1 MIKKSIKF
9 VLLIEI
15 YFHIY
20 IFLKNK
26 KSLFSLNNKNDK
38 IFNNITNALQQVI
51 KKRINYIDSLYIIG
65 SFNFGNYIICLNNAI
80 ILCEFFHCKRIITQS
95 NKKIFINKT
104 IFYQKYNLTIEKNQT
119 FIPNNNS
126 FGLDLYFLYELN
138 FSSLGNVNR
147 FHIFRDEILNNLPR
161 IKVHPND
168 LYIYLR
174 GGDIFK
180 ALNVE
185 FRTYA
190 QPPLCFYKN
199 ILNKFNFREIIIIS
213 QDKLNPIL
221 LLLENDYNIK
231 YNKNNI
237 KIDISYLVNSY
248 NIVLAKSSF
257 IVSIIKLN
265 NNLKFIWEYDFYKLS
280 ERYYHLHYSVYTF
293 PFNYSIYKMKASE
306 SYKASMFPFKNSI
319 KQRKLMIEEKCD
331 YNFYIIPPRIS

>member
-1 MIKKSIKF
+1 M
-9 VLLIEI
+9 
-15 YFHIY
+15 
-20 IFLKNK
+20 
-26 KSLFSLNNKNDK
+26 NNKNDK
-38 IFNNITNALQQVI
+38 IFNNLNNVLQQVI

-65 SFNFGNYIICLNNAI
+65 SFNFGNHIICINNAI
-80 ILCEFFHCKRIITQS
+80 ILCEFFHCKRIIIQS
-95 NKKIFINKT
+95 NKNIFINNT
-104 IFYQKYNLTIEKNQT
+104 IFYQKYNLTIEQNQT

-126 FGLDLYFLYELN
+126 FGLDLFFLFELN

-147 FHIFRDEILNNLPR
+147 FHIFREEILNNLPK

-168 LYIYLR
+168 LYIYIR

-185 FRTYA
+185 FRTYG

-199 ILNKFNFREIIIIS
+199 ILNKFKFRKIIIIS
-213 QDKLNPIL
+213 QDKLNPNLI
-221 LLLENDYNIK
+221 LLENDYNIK
-231 YNKNNI
+231 FIKNNI

-265 NNLKFIWEYDFYKLS
+265 NNLKYIWEYDFYKLS

-293 PFNYSIYKMKASE
+293 PFNYTIYKMKASE

-319 KQRKLMIEEKCD
+319 MQRKLMIEEKCD
-331 YNFYIIPPRIS
+331 NNFYIIPPRIS